1 MHRRVYDNLK
11 NRPKI
16 LKKSVNLHSA
26 NGTRLQVDGCVN
38 AHFRIGGTEVSIT
51 GQNSPQSVFFS
62 GERMGWPILSPPSQ
76 FPLPIISKIIM
87 ELLFLCINLKSRN

>member
-62 GERMGWPILSPPSQ
+62 GERMGRPILSPG
-76 FPLPIISKIIM
+76 K
-87 ELLFLCINLKSRN
+87 K